1 MLEEGE
7 GRVFKNIFKK
17 KIMLCQTNISVVH
30 TCCSYNIFWTN
41 MEREK
46 VGSRRHVRSLARP

>member
-17 KIMLCQTNISVVH
+17 KNNAVSNKYKCCTYML
-30 TCCSYNIFWTN
+30 
-41 MEREK
+41 
-46 VGSRRHVRSLARP
+46 